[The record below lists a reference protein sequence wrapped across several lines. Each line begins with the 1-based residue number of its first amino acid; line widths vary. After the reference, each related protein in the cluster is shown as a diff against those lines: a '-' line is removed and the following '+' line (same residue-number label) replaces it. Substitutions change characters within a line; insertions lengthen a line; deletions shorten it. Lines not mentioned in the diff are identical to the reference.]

1 MRPISTALANK
12 TIKKGSRSANSI
24 ICVPLS
30 HARNFFSL
38 HSIRSN
44 DSSSIQHGLCQAGAG
59 IDQQDAGI
67 IRVVVSEWNDKVIAQ
82 VLDLHQAGTGTI
94 SVAVPR
100 AIETVTKQKS
110 SEPCYR
116 YHWRTAGISVWR
128 NYRMRRY
135 WLCQPRGLPS
145 PALRYQ

>member
-38 HSIRSN
+38 GNIRSN
-44 DSSSIQHGLCQAGAG
+44 DSSSIQHRLGQAGAG

-67 IRVVVSEWNDKVIAQ
+67 VRIEVTARDDKIIAQ
-82 VLDLHQAGTGTI
+82 VLDLHQARTRTI
-94 SVAVPR
+94 SVAVS
-100 AIETVTKQKS
+100 ISIDTVTQQKS
-110 SEPCYR
+110 
-116 YHWRTAGISVWR
+116 
-128 NYRMRRY
+128 
-135 WLCQPRGLPS
+135 
-145 PALRYQ
+145 